1 MFRKILVPVDLTD
14 KNVAALTEAAEL
26 VRRDGGSIVVLHVVE
41 TLDEPFDELE
51 DFYHQLE
58 ATAREEV
65 RRLVAP
71 LVQAGLTLEQIIC
84 YGKRVPMIVRYA
96 RDCEADLIVITSHQ
110 IDPAEPGRSWMTI
123 SHQIAIL
130 APCPVLLLR

>member
-14 KNVAALTEAAEL
+14 KNVAALAQAEE
-26 VRRDGGSIVVLHVVE
+26 VARRDGASIVVLHVVE
-41 TLDEPFDELE
+41 TLDEPFEELE
-51 DFYHQLE
+51 EFYHQLE

-71 LVQAGLTLEQIIC
+71 LAQAGVALEQIIC
-84 YGKRVPMIVRYA
+84 YGRRVPMIVRYA
-96 RDCEADLIVITSHQ
+96 RECQADLIIITSHQ

>member
-14 KNVAALTEAAEL
+14 KNVAALAQAAEL
-26 VRRDGGSIVVLHVVE
+26 AQPDGGSVIVVHVVE
-41 TLDEPFDELE
+41 TLDEPFEELE

-58 ATAREEV
+58 TNARQEM

-71 LVQAGLTLEQIIC
+71 LVRARVPHEQIIA

-96 RDCEADLIVITSHQ
+96 RDYEADLIIITSHQ
-110 IDPAEPGRSWMTI
+110 IDPAEPEKSWMTI
-123 SHQIAIL
+123 SHQIAIV